1 MLAMV
6 RWWSST
12 IRASREAGQAVLM
25 VLETRAA
32 MGALTAKWRGLGH
45 DVGFGVGIAHG
56 YATLG
61 TIGF

>member
-1 MLAMV
+1 
-6 RWWSST
+6 
-12 IRASREAGQAVLM
+12 M